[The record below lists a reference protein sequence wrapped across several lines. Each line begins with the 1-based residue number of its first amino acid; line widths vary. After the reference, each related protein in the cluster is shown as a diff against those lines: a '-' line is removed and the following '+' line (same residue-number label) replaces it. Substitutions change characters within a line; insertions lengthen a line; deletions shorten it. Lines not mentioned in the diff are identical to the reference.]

1 MNLPPGTPDTPVD
14 LAGAITPENVAPIL
28 MNPEANSDLL
38 GHLPQGEGLGQTPE
52 ELRQTLGSPQF
63 QQAMGTFQAALQ
75 SGQLGPL
82 MNQFGMPSDVS
93 AAASQGNVEAFM
105 QAMEQD
111 ENKEEDKE
119 KEKKKE
125 KKEDDLD
132 LDE

>member
-1 MNLPPGTPDTPVD
+1 
-14 LAGAITPENVAPIL
+14 
-28 MNPEANSDLL
+28 
-38 GHLPQGEGLGQTPE
+38 
-52 ELRQTLGSPQF
+52 
-63 QQAMGTFQAALQ
+63 MGTFQAALQ

-93 AAASQGNVEAFM
+93 AAASQVLVTSVMEKKNVAKFHVKLISSYLISSYLISSLFPQGNVEAFM

-111 ENKEEDKE
+111 ENKEEEDKE